1 MSWWK
6 TALYDTCSLV
16 TLDKLLQGKP
26 SPSRWFPKAVLA
38 LEVSIS
44 EEQMLEETAERM
56 KQRIKPCALPSRAVL
71 SKLLKST
78 ALSNTL
84 SDAEKLVFATAVHG
98 GLAVVTGNKAL
109 GKAIQQHGLKVGDI
123 AIILQ
128 ELVKSRKVQSSVA
141 EMMVQGLVVRNV
153 CLLRTPSPT
162 WDHLKN
168 HRFPG

>member
-26 SPSRWFPKAVLA
+26 TPSRWFPKAVLA

-44 EEQMLEETAERM
+44 EEQMLVDTAERM
-56 KQRIKPCALPSRAVL
+56 KQRIEQCALPSPAVL

-78 ALSNTL
+78 ALSNAL
-84 SDAEKLVFATAVHG
+84 SDVEKLVFATAVHSR
-98 GLAVVTGNKAL
+98 LAVVTGNKTL
-109 GKAIQQHGLKVGDI
+109 GKAIQQQGLKVGDM

-128 ELVKSRKVQSSVA
+128 ELVKSRKVQASVV
-141 EMMVQGLVVRNV
+141 EKMVRGLVVRNV
-153 CLLRTPSPT
+153 CLLRTPNPT

-168 HRFPG
+168 HKFPG